1 MDPVRNLLLLFTLV
15 PLMATAE
22 IYRWVDAQGQVHF
35 GARPAPGAEQIEVR
49 PQVVERD
56 EATRE
61 REGRT
66 RRFFE
71 ARREEQQAASQLASE
86 ERARRGEECGRLRN
100 ELSKLA
106 QGGRFF
112 RADANGERVYYSDEE
127 VNTARRQL
135 ASRIDHYCN

>member
-1 MDPVRNLLLLFTLV
+1 MRNLLLLFMLV

-35 GARPAPGAEQIEVR
+35 GARPASGAERIEVR

-61 REGRT
+61 REGRA

-71 ARREEQQAASQLASE
+71 ARREEQQAAVQMAGE

-106 QGGRFF
+106 QGGRFY
-112 RADANGERVYYSDEE
+112 RIDANGDRVYYSDEE

-135 ASRIDHYCN
+135 ASRIDHYCS